1 MHKTILILTLL
12 LSSLSGFCDKYV
24 WNQKAG
30 YPGVGRH
37 RASAL
42 SIGQKAYYGLGH
54 VSSGT
59 APDIGF
65 QDWWEYDPATNSWTQ
80 KADYPHWSHGA
91 TGFTI
96 GNKGYMGSGTSE
108 DISVTPC
115 FDFYE
120 FDPIANTWTAKAN
133 CPLSGDGHVSFTI
146 NGIGYLGL
154 GSGGSDLYSYN
165 SVTNTW
171 ALANS
176 TIPGS
181 WYGSAFVINGKAYY
195 LPSYSN
201 TLYEY
206 NPSTNSVTTKAPFI
220 GVDRI
225 AAAAFSVRGQGYIG
239 LGTLQFDS
247 PYDLKDFYFYDPVT
261 NVWDTIPKS
270 FPGVRRHFV
279 PCVTIGDNAYL
290 GTGTNGT
297 NLADFWCYEWKIAV
311 AENELTKINEELV
324 IYPNPVNEILNVKCA
339 IINEESRITI
349 ANLLGKTVFQKT
361 NLQQQNTLNISHLAA
376 GTYFVSLFNK
386 DNELIS
392 TQKIIKT
399 N

>member
-1 MHKTILILTLL
+1 MKKIITISFLL
-12 LSSLSGFCDKYV
+12 ASFSGFCDKYV
-24 WNQKAG
+24 WNQKTG

-37 RASAL
+37 RASGI

-59 APDIGF
+59 AADIGF
-65 QDWWEYDPATNSWTQ
+65 QDWWEFDPATNSWTQ

-108 DISVTPC
+108 DASVLPC
-115 FDFYE
+115 NDFYE
-120 FDPIANTWTAKAN
+120 FDPVANTWTAIAN
-133 CPLSGDGHVSFTI
+133 CPLNGDGHVSFTI

-154 GSGGSDLYSYN
+154 GYSGASLYAYN
-165 SVTNTW
+165 PITNMWVTKTS
-171 ALANS
+171 AM
-176 TIPGS
+176 PGG
-181 WYGSAFVINGKAYY
+181 WYGSAFVINDKAYY
-195 LPSYSN
+195 IPSYSN

-206 NPSTNSVTTKAPFI
+206 NPATNSVITKAPFI
-220 GVDRI
+220 GIARI
-225 AAAAFSVRGQGYIG
+225 AGAAFSVRGQGYFG
-239 LGTLQFDS
+239 LGTLAFDS
-247 PYDLKDFYFYDPVT
+247 PDDLKDFYFYDPIT
-261 NVWDTIPKS
+261 NVWDTILKS

-279 PCVTIGDNAYL
+279 PCVTIGDNAYF

-311 AENELTKINEELV
+311 GVSEQQASKKSITV
-324 IYPNPVNEILNVKCA
+324 FPNPCNEILNVELEVLNTQSKF
-339 IINEESRITI
+339 IITD
-349 ANLLGKTVFQKT
+349 LLGKSVFQKT
-361 NLQQQNTLNISHLAA
+361 ELQKQNSLNIAHLAEGA
-376 GTYFVSLFNK
+376 YFVSVFENNQLVY
-386 DNELIS
+386 